1 MLLQK
6 LIQPTLRGNS
16 SFCSQV
22 QWMVIWAVIW
32 WHFDSCLQLART
44 FSPIMFSELWAI
56 ELFFLL
62 LRTPVHSSYCNALW
76 LNFSFFKGQ
85 LFSEHIFLA
94 TVVQKTNENLFSQ
107 EMAPLALIVN
117 VHALYCH
124 LSKEISNVLKI
135 DIVNINFSFSNFS
148 CMFLNPKHFFQFEFY
163 LF

>member
-85 LFSEHIFLA
+85 LFSEHIFPGNSCSKSQWKF
-94 TVVQKTNENLFSQ
+94 VQPRDGSTGIDCKCARAVLSQ
-107 EMAPLALIVN
+107 VSWAKK
-117 VHALYCH
+117 CQ
-124 LSKEISNVLKI
+124 
-135 DIVNINFSFSNFS
+135 
-148 CMFLNPKHFFQFEFY
+148 MFLK
-163 LF
+163 

>member
-85 LFSEHIFLA
+85 LFSEHIFPGNSCSKSQWKF
-94 TVVQKTNENLFSQ
+94 VQPRDGSTGIDCKCTR
-107 EMAPLALIVN
+107 AV
-117 VHALYCH
+117 
-124 LSKEISNVLKI
+124 LSLEQR
-135 DIVNINFSFSNFS
+135 NFKCS
-148 CMFLNPKHFFQFEFY
+148 
-163 LF
+163 